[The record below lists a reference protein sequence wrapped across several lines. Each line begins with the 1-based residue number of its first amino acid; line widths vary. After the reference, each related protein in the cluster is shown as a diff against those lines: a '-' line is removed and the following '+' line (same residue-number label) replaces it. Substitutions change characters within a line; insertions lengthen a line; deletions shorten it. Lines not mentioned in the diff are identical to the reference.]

1 MKGPET
7 GDGEPGPDSERTRSG
22 GESCACRDGHKMDFG
37 NELRIKHSRKAHN
50 SPRQQAFCSEQV
62 FLFVC
67 FFLYIFQLGFIIKST
82 VLKLNMGSGKA
93 VQEGGDTCIP
103 MADSCCCMAE
113 TNTIL

>member
-62 FLFVC
+62 FLFG
-67 FFLYIFQLGFIIKST
+67 FFFFVYFSVRFYHQKHCIKT
-82 VLKLNMGSGKA
+82 KYGKW
-93 VQEGGDTCIP
+93 EGGSRGRGHMYTYG
-103 MADSCCCMAE
+103 
-113 TNTIL
+113 